1 MKNITIDEL
10 RRLHDTEGLII
21 QGCGGDLEEWVAGI
35 NELLT
40 KENILLDG
48 DTFKDIYVF
57 EHDDRTNLLFSL
69 EKVKM
74 DWNKLAIWRLS
85 SHEAFGGTWLS
96 DYVPNRLGGFVIE
109 KAKPDC
115 PLIGQDGNIFNLME
129 IAARTLKDND
139 MRDQAAE
146 MQQRIMNSGSYDEA
160 LCIIGEY
167 VNITSVDGD
176 HDLDQDEDFGISM
189 I

>member
-1 MKNITIDEL
+1 MNCGGY
-10 RRLHDTEGLII
+10 DTEGLII

-85 SHEAFGGTWLS
+85 S
-96 DYVPNRLGGFVIE
+96 
-109 KAKPDC
+109 
-115 PLIGQDGNIFNLME
+115 
-129 IAARTLKDND
+129 
-139 MRDQAAE
+139 
-146 MQQRIMNSGSYDEA
+146 
-160 LCIIGEY
+160 
-167 VNITSVDGD
+167 
-176 HDLDQDEDFGISM
+176 
-189 I
+189 